1 MKRYLSVCFM
11 VSLSCALSW
20 AQIGIFDA
28 NINIG
33 EPAFEGQASFD
44 SGSYTVESVGHSL
57 GRGRLTDQFHYVYTQ
72 MSGSFAIE
80 GDIFPVVDPGRAG
93 FMIRQ
98 DLDADSKHVSFMR
111 VSGTFAGS
119 NTNALLGSLFP
130 TFRTAKGGGTS
141 QDGDPEP
148 GGFVDARIGPI
159 RIERIGN
166 SFHLYTLNISDQWVF
181 VQTEVVPMDDPVYVG
196 MAATADNNDAFGEF
210 EFTGVNIIELP
221 FNVIRNLPTDDIQSG
236 AALNGITL
244 TASARSGQTVNAVV
258 TEVPPKDGAF
268 SNVSATGGTVV
279 TNPNG
284 TITWTLDNF
293 SGNATLTYNA
303 VLGPRGSAAW
313 QGTFNDGINRVSYIG
328 GETILPKVPTFKP
341 QQEAVSVGPDEII
354 IFELENFRQ
363 FSGNEGAFGLGID
376 PRVNSG
382 IYIMN
387 VAGGNSAVLEFPI
400 TIEQAGTYYFFG
412 RVRGEDG
419 NSDSWHFEMD
429 LPPAG
434 TDATRWDVGSAK
446 TLVLDY
452 VSSTN
457 PALNPR
463 PFDLEAGEHF
473 IMVSNREDSAQM
485 DYIAITAESAL
496 NFTLFNELTGVFAA
510 PVAFTNINAANVTP
524 KRMANGE
531 AYFEAEEGNLIVTPA
546 NGSPHFNIFTDPTT
560 SNSQFV
566 NATANP
572 AANIN
577 YENRIDYVFEVT
589 EPGTYRVIANTRTI
603 SGSDDSFWVEMDGA
617 LIPGNTINEAFG
629 GSGIQDNSFHS
640 SWVFSNTIPD
650 LSWDLDAGVHT
661 FNIYAR
667 EDGTQI
673 DWLLV
678 TNDLDQDP
686 TTRTPAGG
694 VGVDEF
700 MLY

>member
-1 MKRYLSVCFM
+1 MKRLFSICTAAIF
-11 VSLSCALSW
+11 SCASAY

-28 NINIG
+28 NVNIG
-33 EPAFEGQASFD
+33 EPAFEGQVSH
-44 SGSYTVESVGHSL
+44 SGGTYTVESVGHSL

-98 DLDADSKHVSFMR
+98 DLDDDSKHVSFMR

-119 NTNALLGSLFP
+119 NTNALLGSVFP

-148 GGFVDARIGPI
+148 GGYVDARIGPI

-166 SFHLYTLNISDQWVF
+166 SFHLYTLNSADQWVF

-196 MAATADNNDAFGEF
+196 LAATADNNDAFGEF
-210 EFTGVNIIELP
+210 EFTGINIIEYP
-221 FNVIRNLPTDDIQSG
+221 FNVLRNLPTDDIQPG
-236 AALNGITL
+236 ATLNGITL
-244 TASARSGQTVNAVV
+244 TASTRSGQTVNAVV
-258 TEVPPKDGAF
+258 TEVPPRDGSF
-268 SNVSATGGTVV
+268 SNVSATGGTVT
-279 TNPNG
+279 TNANG

-303 VLGPRGSAAW
+303 VLGQRGSAAW

-328 GETILPKVPTFKP
+328 GETILPKNPSFKP
-341 QQEAVSVGPDEII
+341 QQDPISVGPDEIK

-363 FSGNEGAFGLGID
+363 FSGAEGTFGLGID
-376 PRVNSG
+376 PRVPSG
-382 IYIMN
+382 VYVMN
-387 VAGGNSAVLEFPI
+387 VAGGNGAVLEFPI

-419 NSDSWHFEMD
+419 NSDSWHFELD

-446 TLVLDY
+446 ALVLDY
-452 VSSTN
+452 ARSTN
-457 PALNPR
+457 PALDPR
-463 PFDLEAGEHF
+463 PFELEAGEHF

-485 DYIAITAESAL
+485 DYIAITTESAL
-496 NFTLFNELTGVFAA
+496 NFTLFNEYTLEFATPVVFK
-510 PVAFTNINAANVTP
+510 NINASNITP
-524 KRMANGE
+524 KPMVNGE
-531 AYFEAEEGNLIVTPA
+531 VFFEAEEGNLIVTPA
-546 NGSPHFNIFTDPTT
+546 SGSPHFQIFTESGT
-560 SNSQFV
+560 SNGQFV
-566 NATANP
+566 NAAANP

-577 YENRIDYVFEVT
+577 YDNRLDYTFEVT

-617 LIPGNTINEAFG
+617 PIPGNTISEAFG
-629 GSGIQDNSFHS
+629 GSGILDNAFHT
-640 SWVFSNTIPD
+640 SWVASTTFPE
-650 LSWDLDAGVHT
+650 LSWDLSAGVHT

-673 DWLLV
+673 DWLII
-678 TNDLDQDP
+678 TNNLDQDS
-686 TTRTPAGG
+686 TTRTPTGG